1 MAIRREFRIQ
11 YRYFRNKSNK
21 SKCSDWC
28 IDLFWKGS
36 VCELFISRIG
46 WIQSAVSFSLRT
58 RKERGI
64 IARITSSM
72 NRKIHVWFGKGLSKF
87 QNERKDNLLSLSD
100 LLDNRKERI
109 LNTLRNSEELRGGA
123 IEELEKAR
131 ARLRK
136 VEMEADQYRMNGY
149 SEIEREKWNL
159 INSTY
164 KTLEQFENS
173 KNETI
178 QFEQQRAI
186 NQVRQRVFQQA
197 LQGALGTLN
206 SCLNKELHLR
216 TISANIG
223 MLGAMK
229 ALRD

>member
-1 MAIRREFRIQ
+1 MKNVTDSFVSLGYWPSA
-11 YRYFRNKSNK
+11 
-21 SKCSDWC
+21 
-28 IDLFWKGS
+28 GS
-36 VCELFISRIG
+36 FGFNTDILATNLINLSVVIG
-46 WIQSAVSFSLRT
+46 VLIF
-58 RKERGI
+58 
-64 IARITSSM
+64 
-72 NRKIHVWFGKGLSKF
+72 FGKGV
-87 QNERKDNLLSLSD
+87 LSD
-100 LLDNRKERI
+100 LLDNRKQRI
-109 LNTLRNSEELRGGA
+109 LNTIRNSEELRGGA
-123 IEELEKAR
+123 IEQLEKAR

-136 VEMEADQYRMNGY
+136 VEKEADQFRVNGY

-164 KTLEQFENS
+164 KTLEQLENY

-206 SCLNKELHLR
+206 SCLTNELHLR

-229 ALRD
+229 EITD

>member
-1 MAIRREFRIQ
+1 MK
-11 YRYFRNKSNK
+11 NGTDS
-21 SKCSDWC
+21 
-28 IDLFWKGS
+28 
-36 VCELFISRIG
+36 FISLGHWPSAGSFGFNTDILATNPINLSVVIG
-46 WIQSAVSFSLRT
+46 VLIF
-58 RKERGI
+58 
-64 IARITSSM
+64 
-72 NRKIHVWFGKGLSKF
+72 FGKGV
-87 QNERKDNLLSLSD
+87 LSD
-100 LLDNRKERI
+100 LLDNRKQRI
-109 LNTLRNSEELRGGA
+109 LNTIRNSEELRGGA
-123 IEELEKAR
+123 IEQLEKAR

-136 VEMEADQYRMNGY
+136 VEMEADQFRVNGY
-149 SEIEREKWNL
+149 SEIEREKSNL

-164 KTLEQFENS
+164 KTLEQLENY

-206 SCLNKELHLR
+206 SCLNNELHLR

-229 ALRD
+229 EITD